1 MRTPEEAIREIVDE
15 APPLGECESVPLF
28 EALGRVLAQD
38 VHSDVDIPPFQKS
51 AMDGYA
57 LRSAEIDGHTKAPG
71 QAFEIVG
78 ESRAGGPFGG
88 SVPPGACISIY
99 TGAQVPPDCDA
110 VVMIEKTSRE
120 GDSVHIDD
128 HPGEGQN
135 ICNRG
140 ADLRSGDLVLRQGR
154 RLSATDLSV
163 LAAVGC
169 DPTPVFRRPRVA
181 ILTTGDELV
190 PPSEQPGVGQIREGN
205 TLHLAALA
213 QRAGA
218 DVLLLGLVRDDKG
231 LLEER
236 FRDALERSDVVV
248 TTGGV
253 SMGKYD
259 HVAEVFQ
266 RCGVE
271 EIFHKVAIKPG
282 KPMWFG
288 KLGKTL
294 VFGLPGNPVSCLLDH
309 EVFVR
314 PALARLEGARPEEW
328 AEERRRIGRWAGA
341 ETRSNPR
348 QQNLPI
354 RVRQGADGV
363 DELLRLDWSSS
374 ADIVGLAEA
383 DGMAIVAA
391 GETIAQGDLV
401 PYRPLR

>member
-1 MRTPEEAIREIVDE
+1 MRTPEEAIKQIVDE
-15 APPLGECESVPLF
+15 APPLGESESVPLF

-38 VHSDVDIPPFQKS
+38 VFSDVDLPPFQKS

-57 LRSAEIDGHTKAPG
+57 LRSADVTGDTVVPG
-71 QAFEIVG
+71 QSFEIVG
-78 ESRAGGPFGG
+78 ESRAGVPFSG
-88 SVPPGACISIY
+88 SVPPGSCIAIY
-99 TGAQVPPDCDA
+99 TGAEVPPDCDA
-110 VVMIEKTSRE
+110 VVMVEKTSCE
-120 GDSVHIDD
+120 GALVRIDD
-128 HPGEGQN
+128 HPGAGQN

-140 ADLRSGDLVLRQGR
+140 SDLSSGDPVLPSGR

-190 PPSEQPGVGQIREGN
+190 PPNETPGVGQIREGN

-218 DVLLLGLVRDDKG
+218 EVLLLGLVRDDKG

-266 RCGVE
+266 RCGVQE
-271 EIFHKVAIKPG
+271 VFHKVAIKPG

-288 KLGKTL
+288 KLDRKL

-314 PALARLEGARPEEW
+314 PALARLEGAQPEEW
-328 AEERRRIGRWAGA
+328 QVERRRIGRWAGA

-354 RVRQGADGV
+354 RVQQAADGV
-363 DELLRLDWSSS
+363 EELLRLDWSSS
-374 ADIVGLAEA
+374 ADIVGLCHA
-383 DGMAIVAA
+383 DGMAIVPA

-401 PYRPLR
+401 SYRPLR